1 LETDFTS
8 VLQEAGGKFDT
19 FMPVFPLRGHWRPN
33 LRNHRKILVVDGRVG
48 FAGGMNI
55 GDEYQGRKKKY
66 APWRDTHMRVEGP
79 AAWRLQEVFAE
90 DWFYA
95 TGEDLVD
102 PGHFPEIQPVGD
114 DVVQVVESGPDQSYE
129 NIHAVFFTAISE
141 ARKSIYITTPYFVPD
156 QSVLMAL
163 KAASWKGV
171 DVRVLVPGKS
181 DHQLIRLAGRS
192 FHREFLQAG
201 IKLYEHRPGILHA
214 KTMVV
219 DGCWATVGSANMDI
233 RSFRLNFEVNLLVS
247 GEGFAKRM
255 EEIFMA
261 DIAKAQVITKNA
273 LDKKSGLVRLGEA
286 VSRVLSP
293 VL

>member
-1 LETDFTS
+1 
-8 VLQEAGGKFDT
+8 
-19 FMPVFPLRGHWRPN
+19 
-33 LRNHRKILVVDGRVG
+33 
-48 FAGGMNI
+48 
-55 GDEYQGRKKKY
+55 
-66 APWRDTHMRVEGP
+66 
-79 AAWRLQEVFAE
+79 
-90 DWFYA
+90 
-95 TGEDLVD
+95 
-102 PGHFPEIQPVGD
+102 
-114 DVVQVVESGPDQSYE
+114 
-129 NIHAVFFTAISE
+129 
-141 ARKSIYITTPYFVPD
+141 
-156 QSVLMAL
+156 MAL